1 MFTNESG
8 LDRGLRAA
16 AGVILAIAAAVVG
29 IGSVLGIVLAVLA
42 AILLVTAAVGF
53 CPIYRIFGIRTN
65 TAADTVAARH

>member
-16 AGVILAIAAAVVG
+16 AGVILAIAAVVVG
-29 IGSVLGIVLAVLA
+29 IGSVLGIVLIALA

-53 CPIYRIFGIRTN
+53 CPIYRILGMRTN
-65 TAADTVAARH
+65 TAADTAAAPH

>member
-16 AGVILAIAAAVVG
+16 AGVILVFATIVVG

-42 AILLVTAAVGF
+42 AILLVTAVVGF
-53 CPIYRIFGIRTN
+53 CPIYRILGIRTN
-65 TAADTVAARH
+65 ASADTAAARP

>member
-42 AILLVTAAVGF
+42 AIMLVTAAVGF
-53 CPIYRIFGIRTN
+53 CPIYRILGIRTAK
-65 TAADTVAARH
+65 TTDATPR